1 MTIAVNLYGAPGSGK
16 SSGAS
21 YVFSQLKL
29 NGINCE
35 YVSEFAKDKCW
46 EGNKNIFSIPE
57 NQFYI
62 GANQFYRM
70 SSLLNKVDVIVTDSP
85 IFLNSFYNKSGIL
98 GKEYNDIM
106 LRLSDM
112 FFNVNFYIN
121 RVKPY
126 LWIGRNQTEEQA
138 IKMDKELKKYL
149 KDKIDYIQVNGD
161 KDGYDK
167 ILEFVFKCLKKD

>member
-70 SSLLNKVDVIVTDSP
+70 SSLLDKVDVIVTDSP
-85 IFLNSFYNKSGIL
+85 IFLNSFYNKSDIL
-98 GKEYNDIM
+98 GEEYNKIM

-112 FFNVNFYIN
+112 FFNINFYVN

-126 LWIGRNQTEEQA
+126 FPKGRNQTMEQA
-138 IKMDKELKKYL
+138 DSMDMELRKYL
-149 KDKIDYIQVNGD
+149 KNKIDYIEVNGD
-161 KDGYDK
+161 KDGYNK
-167 ILEFVFKCLKKD
+167 ILDFVLDCLKKH